1 MTKLAFRVYVLCV
14 IALSASNLR
23 AEEYLLNFDRNCSTA
38 GKELEFKCEKSEDL
52 KHYIYKDASVWKA
65 KTLDGDDQAVFRV
78 LREDENI
85 LVLEQDTVYSGNQV
99 VYIMKKN
106 NQFYLVQVAYSN
118 ILKNNE
124 STTKQGIYIKTKE

>member
-1 MTKLAFRVYVLCV
+1 MSKLIFRGYVSIVFVL
-14 IALSASNLR
+14 LASNLQ
-23 AEEYLLNFDRNCSTA
+23 AEEYLLSFERNCSTI

-52 KHYIYKDASVWKA
+52 KHYIYKDTETWKA
-65 KTLDGDDQAVFRV
+65 KTLEGYDQTVFRV

-85 LVLEQDTVYSGNQV
+85 LVLEQNTAYSGNQI